1 MSEWIVVPCLL
12 RLRAEFNELAPRRR
26 KGAEGTIGDENHD
39 STSDHTPDEDS
50 KFLRHRDADDVNE
63 VHALDVDSEL
73 RLPAVSMETVVQF
86 LLGRCR
92 SGAERRL
99 RYIIFNERIWE
110 ASNDWKRAD
119 YDGDDPHTN
128 HAHFSASY
136 KTELEASTASW
147 HLEDI
152 PVALT
157 DDDKKWL
164 SAEIAKQVRGCVND
178 IWEHNIGRATGG
190 ADLSAQGALITAN
203 VRAGTLANRQVPD
216 LADGMG
222 RVASS
227 VAQMKAAL
235 AAVPQ

>member
-12 RLRAEFNELAPRRR
+12 RLRDEFDRLAPHRR
-26 KGAEGTIGDENHD
+26 KGAEGTIGDADHEP
-39 STSDHTPDEDS
+39 TSDHTPDEDS
-50 KFLRHRDADDVNE
+50 AFLRHKDPDDVNE
-63 VHALDVDSEL
+63 VHALDIDQDL
-73 RLPAVSMETVVQF
+73 RLPGLSMEAVVQF

-92 SGAERRL
+92 SGAEQRL
-99 RYIIFNERIWE
+99 RYVIFNRRIWE
-110 ASNDWKRAD
+110 ASNDWRRSD
-119 YDGDDPHTN
+119 YHGDNPHTD

-136 KTELEASTASW
+136 KTGHEASTASW

-190 ADLSAQGALITAN
+190 ADLSAMGALVTAN
-203 VRAGTLANRQVPD
+203 VRAGALTNRQIPD
-216 LADGMG
+216 LAESVG
-222 RVASS
+222 RVSTS
-227 VAQMKAAL
+227 VAQLKTAL

>member
-1 MSEWIVVPCLL
+1 MSDWIVVPCLL
-12 RLRAEFNELAPRRR
+12 RLRAEFDELSPGRRR
-26 KGAEGTIGDENHD
+26 GAEGTIGDENHD

-50 KFLRHRDADDVNE
+50 SALRHKDADHVNE
-63 VHALDVDSEL
+63 VHALDIDVEL
-73 RLPAVSMETVVQF
+73 RLPGLAMETVVQF

-99 RYIIFNERIWE
+99 RYIIFNRRIWE

-119 YDGDDPHTN
+119 YDGDNPHTD
-128 HAHFSASY
+128 HVHFSASY

-164 SAEIAKQVRGCVND
+164 STEIAKQVRGCVTD

-190 ADLSAQGALITAN
+190 ADLSAQGALVTAN
-203 VRAGTLANRQVPD
+203 VRAGTLTNRQVPD
-216 LADGMG
+216 LADAI
-222 RVASS
+222 VKL
-227 VAQMKAAL
+227 KANL
-235 AAVPQ
+235 A